1 MLDRPHPTP
10 AAPSADPFALAKA
23 LSGLHFIGGAY
34 VPARS
39 GKSFA
44 VVNPA
49 TGEVQAKCPLASK
62 AEVAQA
68 VAHAKAA
75 QPSWAAT
82 NPQKRARVMMKFVN
96 LLHRDIQKKRC
107 LV

>member
-10 AAPSADPFALAKA
+10 AVPSADPFALAKA

-49 TGEVQAKCPLASK
+49 TGI
-62 AEVAQA
+62 EVARA
-68 VAHAKAA
+68 AEGDAHYGVWESNINAILPDGEGYSDYAGDCYMRGLICRLSPAA
-75 QPSWAAT
+75 DP
-82 NPQKRARVMMKFVN
+82 
-96 LLHRDIQKKRC
+96 
-107 LV
+107 